1 MPELPGSISL
11 KVDASVTPAPTALE
25 RTGSTPREIADYGKK
40 FPNCKETE
48 PGSGEFVL
56 SCCKKLMYAWPGL
69 GYYAMRYLRSTYM
82 KKFYA
87 DVVGMPMWWIA
98 FAVALGVCASMP
110 LPRAPFAD

>member
-1 MPELPGSISL
+1 MSKDMSL
-11 KVDASVTPAPTALE
+11 SQAAAEQLDHMLD

-48 PGSGEFVL
+48 PGSGEYVL

-69 GYYAMRYLRSTYM
+69 GYYAMRYLRTTYM